1 EIEPSPGSTME
12 ETFENKITAT
22 LREISTDV
30 EDMVREDIPE
40 NEARV
45 MAESGARGSLT
56 NIAVMSGLLGQE
68 TSRGERINRGYKNRT
83 LSHFK
88 PGDKSAAAKGFV
100 SSSIYDGMNPV
111 EMFYEIMSGREGL
124 MDQSL
129 RTRTSGYM
137 YRRVSNAIQ
146 DLTVDYDFTIRD
158 AENTV
163 IQFTPGEDG
172 IDPQKSDRGELV

>member
-1 EIEPSPGSTME
+1 
-12 ETFENKITAT
+12 KITAT

-30 EDMVREDIPE
+30 EDIVKEDIPE

-137 YRRVSNAIQ
+137 YRRVSNALQ
-146 DLTVDYDFTIRD
+146 DLTVDYDFTVRD
-158 AENTV
+158 AEDTV
-163 IQFTPGEDG
+163 VQFTPGEDG